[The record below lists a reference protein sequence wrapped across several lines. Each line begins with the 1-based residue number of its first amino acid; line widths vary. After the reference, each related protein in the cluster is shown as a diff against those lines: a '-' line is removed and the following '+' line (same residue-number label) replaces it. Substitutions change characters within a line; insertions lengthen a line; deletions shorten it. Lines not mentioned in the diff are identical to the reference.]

1 MEGGERAS
9 VEMFFG
15 LASRGIWDV
24 NGCAGADATAVDMV
38 TMPVRW
44 HATVEHSCRVIYC
57 RGCKERK
64 HDRMFKIRGSVKLSR
79 YQHGLRRTEVLV
91 MRLLSRGLL
100 QDSTSLR
107 LSVVIEVGHAGSVK
121 DFCERVV

>member
-38 TMPVRW
+38 TRPS

-79 YQHGLRRTEVLV
+79 YQHGSRRTEVLV

-107 LSVVIEVGHAGSVK
+107 LSVVIEVRHAGSVEG
-121 DFCERVV
+121 FL